1 MDNLLKTELLP
12 KTYTKNNT
20 VNDNYNC
27 TICIEYF
34 VDNSS
39 TVLKTKWGHIFH
51 YKFLKNLT
59 YKILFAQNAQIVI
72 ALS

>member
-39 TVLKTKWGHIFH
+39 TVLKTK
-51 YKFLKNLT
+51 
-59 YKILFAQNAQIVI
+59 
-72 ALS
+72 